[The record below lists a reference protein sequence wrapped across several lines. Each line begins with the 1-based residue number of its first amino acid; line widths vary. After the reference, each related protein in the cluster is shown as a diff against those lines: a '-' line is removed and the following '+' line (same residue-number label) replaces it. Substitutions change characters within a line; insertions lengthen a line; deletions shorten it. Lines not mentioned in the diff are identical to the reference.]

1 MSIIFIGEEEMINKN
16 VEKSIEY
23 IKKLNHYSGDIVTRI
38 IEKQKIKIG
47 YIYLE
52 SVSSDDKISDFLN
65 KSFVNLSFNSLF
77 NEIKNKIFNSHI
89 NTVNDY
95 DKLFYY
101 LASGY
106 TAIFIEG
113 YNEAIVIETK
123 SELDRGVVEA
133 SSEPIVRGPKDSF
146 TENHPK
152 NIGLIRKRI
161 KDKNLIFQD
170 TIVGKR
176 TKTKVS
182 VAYIRDIANLN
193 NVQKIIQ
200 KLNEIDIDGIIDS
213 GYIRELLEENSK
225 SIFPKMISTER
236 PDLACTSL
244 LEGRIVIL
252 VENTPFVLI
261 LPAMLIDF
269 IHSTEDYYH
278 KPLNATFNRFLR
290 IICFFI
296 TILTPGLYV
305 ALMTFN
311 PEIIPS
317 QLLISLAIQRDGV
330 PFSTAIEILIFV
342 ITFEMLREADTH
354 SPSVSGSAMNIVGA
368 LILGDAAVNAG
379 IVSPIVIIVVAVT
392 SISELVFYDVDI
404 INALREWRILFI
416 ISALLLGIMGF
427 VIAGIILTAKLVSIT
442 CLNTPYLTPFSPLY
456 LRQWA
461 DGVFRLPR
469 NKLKYRASYLT
480 KNTIREVEHE
490 TSNA

>member
-1 MSIIFIGEEEMINKN
+1 MLNKS
-16 VEKSIEY
+16 VDKSIKY
-23 IKKLNHYSGDIVTRI
+23 IKDLNSNSGDIVTRI
-38 IEKQKIKIG
+38 IKNGNKKLG

-52 SVSSDDKISDFLN
+52 SVSSDDKVSDFLN
-65 KSFVNLSFNSLF
+65 KSIINITDFKSLF
-77 NEIKNKIFNSHI
+77 KELENKIYNSHI
-89 NTVNDY
+89 TTTDNYTD
-95 DKLFYY
+95 LFYY

-106 TAIFIEG
+106 TCILVNG
-113 YNEAIVIETK
+113 YNKAIVVETK
-123 SELDRGVVEA
+123 STLDRGVVEA
-133 SSEPIVRGPKDSF
+133 SSEPVVRGPKDSF

-161 KDKNLIFQD
+161 KDHNLIFQN
-170 TIVGKR
+170 TIVGRR
-176 TKTKVS
+176 TKTTIS
-182 VAYIRDIANLN
+182 VAYIKDIANMESVN
-193 NVQKIIQ
+193 KIID
-200 KLNEIDIDGIIDS
+200 KLNKINIDGIIDS

-225 SIFPKMISTER
+225 SVFPKMISTER

-261 LPAMLIDF
+261 LPGLLVDF

-278 KPLNATFNRFLR
+278 KPLNATFNRLLR
-290 IICFFI
+290 VICFFI
-296 TILTPGLYV
+296 TIITPGLYV

-330 PFSTAIEILIFV
+330 PFSTAIEVLIFV

-354 SPSVSGSAMNIVGA
+354 APSVSGSAMNIVGA

-416 ISALLLGIMGF
+416 IASLLLGLMGF
-427 VIAGIILTAKLVSIT
+427 VVAGIILTAKLVSIT

-456 LRQWA
+456 LRQWSDA
-461 DGVFRLPR
+461 IFRFPR
-469 NKLKYRASYLT
+469 NKLKYRASYLS
-480 KNTIREVEHE
+480 KNTIREVEYE
-490 TSNA
+490 ENNS

>member
-1 MSIIFIGEEEMINKN
+1 MINKN
-16 VEKSIEY
+16 VVDSINY
-23 IKKLNHYSGDIVTRI
+23 IKNLNDNSGDMVTRI
-38 IEKQKIKIG
+38 IDKGCKKIG

-52 SVSSDDKISDFLN
+52 SVSSDDKVSEFLN
-65 KSFVNLSFNSLF
+65 KSFNEISTFKSLF
-77 NEIKNKIFNSHI
+77 KYLKNKIYNSHI
-89 NTVNDY
+89 STVDNYTD
-95 DKLFYY
+95 LFYY

-106 TAIFIEG
+106 TVILVEG
-113 YNEAIVIETK
+113 SSEAIIVETR
-123 SELDRGVVEA
+123 SNLDRGVVES
-133 SSEPIVRGPKDSF
+133 SSEPVVRGPKDSF

-161 KDKNLIFQD
+161 KDHNLIFKN
-170 TIVGKR
+170 TVVGRR
-176 TKTKVS
+176 TKTTIS
-182 VAYIRDIANLN
+182 VAYIKDIANLES
-193 NVQKIIQ
+193 VKKIIN
-200 KLNEIDIDGIIDS
+200 KLNKIDIDGIIDS
-213 GYIRELLEENSK
+213 GYIRELLEDNSK

-278 KPLNATFNRFLR
+278 KPLNATFNRLLR
-290 IICFFI
+290 VICFFI
-296 TILTPGLYV
+296 TIVTPGLYV

-330 PFSTAIEILIFV
+330 PFSTAIEVLIFV
-342 ITFEMLREADTH
+342 ITFEMLREADIH
-354 SPSVSGSAMNIVGA
+354 SPNVSGSAMSIVGA
-368 LILGDAAVNAG
+368 LVLGDAAVNAG
-379 IVSPIVIIVVAVT
+379 IVSPIVIIIVAIT

-416 ISALLLGIMGF
+416 IASLLLGLMGF
-427 VIAGIILTAKLVSIT
+427 IVAGIIMTSKLVSIT

-456 LRQWA
+456 LRQWS
-461 DGVFRLPR
+461 DGIFRFPR

-480 KNTIREVEHE
+480 KNTIREVECE
-490 TSNA
+490 KNNS